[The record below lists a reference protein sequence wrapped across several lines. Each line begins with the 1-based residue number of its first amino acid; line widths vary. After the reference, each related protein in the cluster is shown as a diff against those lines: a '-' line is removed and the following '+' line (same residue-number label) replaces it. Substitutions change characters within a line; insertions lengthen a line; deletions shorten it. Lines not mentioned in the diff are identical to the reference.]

1 MSNELRNFLALSY
14 DELEQLNLK
23 AKEQRQKRVAVHK
36 IQEERIKYLT
46 DEKRIKAVTVLF
58 SDLEGRLHMLDY
70 DKKFLVKSWDNLTF
84 DGSSIRGFTA
94 QRESD
99 LRLAMDWASFYWAP
113 ADVFGS
119 GKVLVFGEVIDKDGS
134 PYSADIR
141 GRLKGF
147 AGEMYK
153 NEEYTLNAANEIE
166 GFLFQGSDAE
176 RRYNE
181 TGKFEYV
188 NTGGYYHSLPGDP
201 LRTFIDTTAEVQRA
215 MGFQNEKDH
224 PEVAPSQF
232 EINYG
237 YGEVVQAADQIQLYK
252 LICRQVATRMG
263 LTACFLPK
271 PVVGVNGNG
280 MHTNVSISKGGKNI
294 YWDPKGEEKLS
305 KFGWAFVDRIL
316 THGNDICLLLNAS
329 VNAYRRLD
337 PHFEAPNQLKASPV
351 DRGSMIRIPIGN
363 ERSMRV
369 EVRSVAPDANPYL
382 VMYSIFRT
390 GIEGE
395 TAKIKNLRQAERYLP
410 DNVYLA
416 LDNFRKADWTTKLLG
431 EDVKARYGALKQAA
445 ADRCARHSA
454 RLSKCRKCSTTTRST
469 INSCGI
475 CFRQIPQGSGEW
487 GGSPVTKSTRF
498 SLVHSS
504 HSRRRAHALNRSG
517 RLRHSWPLLRP
528 MPRRFLPYWLRPSM
542 LLRCAQRC
550 NRRTSPSPQQRARS
564 TAASSHR
571 AFRSWSWRRSAFGSH
586 GPYPG

>member
-23 AKEQRQKRVAVHK
+23 AKEQRKNRVAAHK

-70 DKKFLVKSWDNLTF
+70 DKKFLINSWDNLTF

-99 LRLAMDWASFYWAP
+99 LRLAMDWGSFYWAP
-113 ADVFGS
+113 ADIFGS

-134 PYSADIR
+134 PYNADIR
-141 GRLKGF
+141 GVLKGY
-147 AGEMYK
+147 AGELYK
-153 NEEYTLNAANEIE
+153 KEGYTLNAANEIE
-166 GFLFQGSDAE
+166 GFLFKGENAE
-176 RRYNE
+176 RHYHE

-263 LTACFLPK
+263 STACFLPK

-280 MHTNVSISKGGKNI
+280 MHTNVSISKDGKNLF
-294 YWDPKGEEKLS
+294 WDPKGEEKLS
-305 KFGWAFVDRIL
+305 KTGWAFVDRIL
-316 THGNDICLLLNAS
+316 THGNDTCLLLNAS

-337 PHFEAPNQLKASPV
+337 PHFEAPNQIKASPV

-363 ERSMRV
+363 EKSMRV

-382 VMYSIFRT
+382 ALYSIFKT
-390 GIEGE
+390 GIDGE

-410 DNVYLA
+410 DNIYTA
-416 LDNFRKADWTTKLLG
+416 LDDFKKSEWTTKLLG
-431 EDVKARYGALKQAA
+431 ADVKGRYADLKQAS
-445 ADRCARHSA
+445 ADRCS
-454 RLSKCRKCSTTTRST
+454 RLLGTFVKAPEVQYHHEVY
-469 INSCGI
+469 N
-475 CFRQIPQGSGEW
+475 Q
-487 GGSPVTKSTRF
+487 
-498 SLVHSS
+498 
-504 HSRRRAHALNRSG
+504 
-517 RLRHSWPLLRP
+517 
-528 MPRRFLPYWLRPSM
+528 FLWNM
-542 LLRCAQRC
+542 
-550 NRRTSPSPQQRARS
+550 
-564 TAASSHR
+564 
-571 AFRSWSWRRSAFGSH
+571 F
-586 GPYPG
+586 